1 VCKKN
6 DVAPSKVLSKEQQKM
21 VFVKRGIVVPAGTR
35 CCRRHLYNNHLSY
48 HALQE
53 ITPAKVDLVSFDA
66 NSVAELVTDCCTTIQ
81 NMKTFDFDDP
91 NSLNEESYYNMTG
104 LRKGINH

>member
-35 CCRRHLYNNHLSY
+35 CCRHHLYNNHLSY